1 MSARPD
7 LMAKLEKI
15 VDVGASLNAGRLV
28 PAEKQILR
36 EQSAA
41 EQKVV
46 AEHDRRPFDL
56 CVTAGAEFGV
66 IREMARAMEAEGDT
80 PILTWLR
87 DADGL
92 IVGVRLV
99 GHMARHV
106 STLGLTYEPVT
117 P

>member
-1 MSARPD
+1 MTA
-7 LMAKLEKI
+7 
-15 VDVGASLNAGRLV
+15 
-28 PAEKQILR
+28 AEKPILR
-36 EQSAA
+36 EAARA
-41 EQKVV
+41 EQQVV
-46 AEHDRRPFDL
+46 TEHDRRPFDL
-56 CVTAGAEFGV
+56 CVTAGAEFNV